1 MWKKL
6 REVIE
11 KYWEILSYLFFG
23 GCTTVVSIV
32 TYSLFVGPLSM
43 PLVPGKILSWF
54 CSVVFAF
61 VTNKLW
67 VFRSKAMDAKTLLRE
82 GGEFFGSR
90 IATGVAEVVG
100 LPLLIKLG
108 LDQTLFGVE
117 GFVANVVVTVVVI
130 ILNYILSKFI
140 VFRKK
145 KTEE

>member
-1 MWKKL
+1 MGKKL
-6 REVIE
+6 WALIE
-11 KYWEILSYLFFG
+11 KHWEILSYLFFG

-32 TYSLFVGPLSM
+32 TYSLFVGPVAM
-43 PLVPGKILSWF
+43 PLVPGKILSWV
-54 CSVVFAF
+54 CAVVFAF

-90 IATGVAEVVG
+90 IATGVAEVIG
-100 LPLLIKLG
+100 LPLLIRLG

-117 GFVANVVVTVVVI
+117 GFVANAVVTVVVI
-130 ILNYILSKFI
+130 LLNYILSKFI

-145 KTEE
+145 NEE